1 MRYAVSLPPFTDPA
15 TVLGWARAAEGAGW
29 DGFFLWDHVQWRPG
43 VAPLDPWVMLGAVAA
58 VTERMRLGTLVTP
71 LSRRRPYAVAKQVA
85 TLDRLSGG
93 RAVLGVGLGEPP
105 DRDFADLGEEADPR
119 VRATMLDEALQVID
133 QLLRG
138 PTDHTGEH
146 YRVKADLHPRPVQRP
161 RPPIWVAGVTPHRRP
176 LARARRWDGVVPI
189 GGQEDLSP
197 QDLATYL
204 ALDGRP
210 TREGWDVVVH
220 PAAGFSAQEYAEAG
234 ATWLVRSVM
243 PAGSDN
249 WEAEAEVMV
258 RQSPGAAS
266 CPSSTGSVNA
276 DDTDGGGEKGEHSR

>member
-1 MRYAVSLPPFTDPA
+1 MTTVRYAVSLPPFTDPA
-15 TVLGWARAAEGAGW
+15 RVIGWARTAEAAGW

-43 VAPLDPWVMLGAVAA
+43 AAPLDPWVMLGAVAA
-58 VTERMRLGTLVTP
+58 VTERVRLGTLVTP

-119 VRATMLDEALQVID
+119 IRAAMLDEALQVID

-138 PTDHTGEH
+138 PTDFTGDH
-146 YRVKADLHPRPVQRP
+146 YRVRADLHPGPVQQP

-176 LARARRWDGVVPI
+176 LARAHRWDGVVPI
-189 GGQEDLSP
+189 GGQDDLAP
-197 QDLATYL
+197 EDLATYL

-210 TREGWDVVVH
+210 TPEGWDVVVH
-220 PAAGFSAQEYAEAG
+220 PAAGFPALEYAEAG
-234 ATWLVRSVM
+234 ATWLIRSVM
-243 PAGSDN
+243 PAGNED
-249 WEAEAEVMV
+249 WEAQAEAIV
-258 RQSPGAAS
+258 RQPPG
-266 CPSSTGSVNA
+266 
-276 DDTDGGGEKGEHSR
+276 DGAT